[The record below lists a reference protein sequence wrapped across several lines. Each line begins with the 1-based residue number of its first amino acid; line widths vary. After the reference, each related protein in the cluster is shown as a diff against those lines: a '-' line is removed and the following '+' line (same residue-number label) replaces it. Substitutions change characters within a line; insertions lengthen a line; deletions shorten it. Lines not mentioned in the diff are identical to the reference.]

1 MRHCRASEARIPSP
15 MASRCMAAPSGVIS
29 ARLARLARCLSAFA
43 TADIVWPERVRR
55 TAQSPWRWRLLA
67 LSSPTGSL
75 LIGRP
80 FFTQDTAAEPE
91 KSEASRTEHRR
102 LGHLQLFERLGP
114 EVESFWSSTSSRRA
128 GRWVR
133 APSLSSPKS
142 CLSPL
147 PFTLQHTS
155 YPCTHP
161 LHQSLPLPFARGRPI
176 ARDRRRS

>member
-43 TADIVWPERVRR
+43 TADSVAGACATHCTEPLAVALTCLVEPHRKLADREAFFHAGYNRGARKVGGFPCR
-55 TAQSPWRWRLLA
+55 TSTSRP
-67 LSSPTGSL
+67 SS
-75 LIGRP
+75 
-80 FFTQDTAAEPE
+80 A
-91 KSEASRTEHRR
+91 
-102 LGHLQLFERLGP
+102 FERLGP

-142 CLSPL
+142 CLSRL